1 MTLAVVL
8 LLPAFIRLGFW
19 QLDRAGQ
26 KEALLHDL
34 ETRLSAAPVAYDPA
48 QTYETFSSVI
58 VSGQFD
64 GRHFLLDN
72 QVLDGRVGFDV
83 ISVFELNSGEL
94 VLVNRG
100 FVEGDASR
108 SELPKINTPKHPMTL
123 TGMVSRVLGEP
134 VVLSESASNAQSW
147 PVLIQAFQAE
157 EIQRHLPTLSGR
169 DWQLRIDA
177 SQAAALEPHYEP
189 VRVSP
194 EKHYAYA
201 VQWFAMAITLTAAYI
216 LFGLGMMAGSPL
228 AKQTEAA
235 VA

>member
-1 MTLAVVL
+1 
-8 LLPAFIRLGFW
+8 
-19 QLDRAGQ
+19 
-26 KEALLHDL
+26 
-34 ETRLSAAPVAYDPA
+34 
-48 QTYETFSSVI
+48 
-58 VSGQFD
+58 
-64 GRHFLLDN
+64 
-72 QVLDGRVGFDV
+72 
-83 ISVFELNSGEL
+83 
-94 VLVNRG
+94 
-100 FVEGDASR
+100 
-108 SELPKINTPKHPMTL
+108 
-123 TGMVSRVLGEP
+123 
-134 VVLSESASNAQSW
+134 
-147 PVLIQAFQAE
+147 VLIQAFQVE
-157 EIQRHLPTLSGR
+157 EIQRHLPELSGR